1 MSEGRIYYAEQD
13 GNYLLKFVGDV
24 RVTLCTTLNNY
35 INHIFEADDM
45 VSVIVD
51 LSEAKAV
58 DSTTLGFMAKVA
70 IYANGRDIK
79 PLMKTADQS
88 MIRLVEGMGF
98 DEIFC
103 IIDEV
108 PESFDKL
115 EKMNCVRGSTE
126 EARDQVIEAHKTLMS
141 MNSKNMTT
149 FSALVKAL
157 EREAESNPP
166 C

>member
-1 MSEGRIYYAEQD
+1 MGEGRVYYADRQ

-35 INHIFEADDM
+35 INYIFAADDM
-45 VSVIVD
+45 TSVIVD

-70 IYANGRDIK
+70 IYANKRGLNPVLIASDK
-79 PLMKTADQS
+79 A

-98 DEIFC
+98 VEIFA
-103 IIDEV
+103 ITDEL
-108 PESFDKL
+108 PDSIEEL
-115 EKMNCVRGSTE
+115 QRMNCVAGSTE

-141 MNSKNMTT
+141 LNTKNMET

-157 EREAESNPP
+157 ESEANL
-166 C
+166 